1 MKNLLKVLLLVLA
14 IVLVLTNVR
23 SVLSPIDFKTERL
36 KRDSVVIDRLVKIK
50 DAEVQYYK
58 AHGQYTDSFDSLLN
72 FVKNEKIYIVNKA
85 YELNDRQLEKIAS
98 IKREK
103 EKIKTG
109 VEVNL
114 TIDEADNIV
123 LGLLEKAKTTDKWAD
138 VDELSAMNTH
148 SGDLRNFRR
157 DTIWF
162 ALMDTLYR
170 NINFPIDSLPY
181 IPFNTKGEKFEL
193 LTGSIQKASGDYTY
207 LFEARA
213 DFVQYLQ
220 GINDQELANYI
231 LEIKKNVTQVRREPV
246 LDEKGEPKFDEN
258 NEEVVNIIPCRRVG
272 SVKEPNNNAGNW
284 E

>member
-1 MKNLLKVLLLVLA
+1 MKNLLKVLLLVLTV
-14 IVLVLTNVR
+14 VLVATNIR

-58 AHGQYTDSFDSLLN
+58 SHGQYTDNFDTLLN
-72 FVKNEKIYIVNKA
+72 FVKNEKIFIVNKA
-85 YELNDRQLEKIAS
+85 YELNDRQLEKVAN

-103 EKIKTG
+103 NKIKEGT
-109 VEVNL
+109 EVSL
-114 TIDEADNIV
+114 TIDEADKII
-123 LGLLEKAKTTDKWAD
+123 LGLLENAQKSDKWAEI
-138 VDELSAMNTH
+138 DEISAMNTH
-148 SGDLRNFRR
+148 EGDLRNFRR

-170 NINFPIDSLPY
+170 GINFSIDSLPY
-181 IPFNTKGEKFEL
+181 IPFNEKGEKFTL
-193 LTGSIQKASGDYTY
+193 LTNSIQKASGDYTY

-213 DFVQYLQ
+213 DFVQYLE

-246 LDEKGEPKFDEN
+246 LNAKGEPTFDEN
-258 NEEVVNIIPCRRVG
+258 EEEVVNIIPCRRVG
-272 SVKEPNNNAGNW
+272 SVKESNNNAGNW

>member
-1 MKNLLKVLLLVLA
+1 MKNLLKVLLLA
-14 IVLVLTNVR
+14 IVVVLVIVNIR
-23 SVLSPIDFKTERL
+23 SVLSPIDFKDERL
-36 KRDSVVIDRLVKIK
+36 RRDSVVIDRLVKIK
-50 DAEVQYYK
+50 DAEVHYYK
-58 AHGQYTDSFDSLLN
+58 AHGQYTDNFDTLLN

-85 YELNDRQLEKIAS
+85 YELNDRQLEKVAS
-98 IKREK
+98 IKK
-103 EKIKTG
+103 EKARMKPDA
-109 VEVNL
+109 EVSL
-114 TIDEADNIV
+114 TIEEADNIV
-123 LGLLEKAKTTDKWAD
+123 LSLLATAKEKGKWETI
-138 VDELSAMNTH
+138 DELSAMNPN
-148 SGDLRNFRR
+148 SGDLRNFLR

-170 NINFPIDSLPY
+170 DINFPIDSLPY
-181 IPFNTKGEKFEL
+181 IPFNEKGEKFAL
-193 LTGSIQKASGDYTY
+193 LTSSIQKASGDYTY

-231 LEIKKNVTQVRREPV
+231 LSIKKNVTQVRREPV

-272 SVKEPNNNAGNW
+272 NVKEPNNNAGNW